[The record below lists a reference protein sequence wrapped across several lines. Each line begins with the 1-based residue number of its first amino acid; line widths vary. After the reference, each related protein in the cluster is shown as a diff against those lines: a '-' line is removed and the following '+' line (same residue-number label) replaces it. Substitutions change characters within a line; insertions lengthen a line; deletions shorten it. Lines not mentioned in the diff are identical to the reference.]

1 MALFGNGLNNLNSS
15 RMKKVGIFALGVVA
29 GTVGVK
35 VLKSKEAK
43 KVCTEVTAAG
53 LRAKDAVMK
62 TATCIQ
68 ENAGDI
74 LAEAK
79 QLNEERAAEA
89 EAKAAAA
96 QEVIEDADP
105 EEYKEITE

>member
-1 MALFGNGLNNLNSS
+1 MALFGNGLGNGLGNINSS
-15 RMKKVGIFALGVVA
+15 RMKKVGIFALGVAA
-29 GTVGVK
+29 GTVGLK

-79 QLNEERAAEA
+79 LLNEERAAEA
-89 EAKAAAA
+89 EAKAAATE
-96 QEVIEDADP
+96 EVIEDA
-105 EEYKEITE
+105 EETEE